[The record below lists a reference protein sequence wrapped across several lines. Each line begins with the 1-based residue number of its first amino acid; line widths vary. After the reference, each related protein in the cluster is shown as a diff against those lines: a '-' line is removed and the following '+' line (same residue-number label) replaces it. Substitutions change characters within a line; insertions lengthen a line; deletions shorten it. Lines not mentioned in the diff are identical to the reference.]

1 VSDLF
6 RKLVETSGLS
16 PLFAE
21 NALRRALL
29 RAGVE
34 PGKLTAAGLVTAL
47 PELEKTI
54 YTFVP
59 EDAERVMKSI
69 RALGRP

>member
-1 VSDLF
+1 MNDLF
-6 RKLVETSGLS
+6 GKLVEASGLS

-29 RAGVE
+29 RAGVD
-34 PGKLTAAGLVTAL
+34 PTRLTTATLALAL

-54 YTFVP
+54 FTFLP

-69 RALGRP
+69 RALSR

>member
-6 RKLVETSGLS
+6 RKLVEVSSLS

-29 RAGVE
+29 RAGID
-34 PGKLTAAGLVTAL
+34 PGKLTASALVTAL

-54 YTFVP
+54 CTFVP
-59 EDAERVMKSI
+59 EDAEHVMKNI

>member
-1 VSDLF
+1 MTDLF
-6 RKLVETSGLS
+6 AKLIEVSGLS

-34 PGKLTAAGLVTAL
+34 PAKLTSTTLTNAI

-54 YTFVP
+54 STFLP
-59 EDAERVMKSI
+59 EDADRVMKNI
-69 RALGRP
+69 RALAR

>member
-1 VSDLF
+1 MNDLF
-6 RKLVETSGLS
+6 GKLIEASGLS

-29 RAGVE
+29 RAGVD
-34 PGKLTAAGLVTAL
+34 PTKLTTATLTTAL

-54 YTFVP
+54 FTFLP
-59 EDAERVMKSI
+59 EDAERVMKNI
-69 RALGRP
+69 RALGR

>member
-1 VSDLF
+1 MNDLF
-6 RKLVETSGLS
+6 GKLVEASGLS

-29 RAGVE
+29 RAGVD
-34 PGKLTAAGLVTAL
+34 PAKLSTATLTTAL

-54 YTFVP
+54 FTFLP
-59 EDAERVMKSI
+59 EDAERVMKNI
-69 RALGRP
+69 RALAR

>member
-1 VSDLF
+1 MNDLF
-6 RKLVETSGLS
+6 GKLVEASGLS

-21 NALRRALL
+21 NALRRALV
-29 RAGVE
+29 RAGVD
-34 PGKLTAAGLVTAL
+34 PAKLSTTTLTTAL

-54 YTFVP
+54 FTFLP

-69 RALGRP
+69 RALAR

>member
-1 VSDLF
+1 MNELF
-6 RKLVETSGLS
+6 GKLVEVSGLS

-21 NALRRALL
+21 NALRRALQ
-29 RAGVE
+29 RAGVD
-34 PGKLTAAGLVTAL
+34 PTKLTSTTLTAAL

-54 YTFVP
+54 FTFLP

-69 RALGRP
+69 RALSR